1 MDSNEQPS
9 WTGGDGPDKE
19 KMEQIRA
26 RRLAKLGTSSTA
38 PPKPDES
45 KSPDAESPKPAAAS
59 PSSKPSEAEDP
70 KQPKIN
76 ITPASSSSSTPN
88 PFSQLGV
95 QSSGS
100 AGQPSPAKPSSAAA
114 NAPTPPPSRK
124 PNPAATESDDDYANR
139 VLSSIFR
146 ISVNPHSMSI
156 GGGQRLT
163 FLPNL
168 NEELNESGEPLKLSI
183 ASLDQAILEAANA
196 IPKDKP
202 LLSYLLPCWKRAVKA
217 ASNFK
222 GTSGPRFE
230 VHEESKRLCM
240 SHCLF
245 ALTMPDLYG
254 WALYFR
260 IEHDHPV

>member
-1 MDSNEQPS
+1 
-9 WTGGDGPDKE
+9 
-19 KMEQIRA
+19 
-26 RRLAKLGTSSTA
+26 L
-38 PPKPDES
+38 
-45 KSPDAESPKPAAAS
+45 
-59 PSSKPSEAEDP
+59 SKPSEAEDSKP
-70 KQPKIN
+70 PKIN

-100 AGQPSPAKPSSAAA
+100 AGQPPPAKPSSGTHLPSRKRPAPEGDIDGRSAAA

-124 PNPAATESDDDYANR
+124 PNPPAPESDDDYANR
-139 VLSSIFR
+139 VLSSVFR

-168 NEELNESGEPLKLSI
+168 NEDLNESGEPLKLST
-183 ASLDQAILEAANA
+183 ACLDQAILEAANA
-196 IPKDKP
+196 IPQDKP
-202 LLSYLLPCWKRAVKA
+202 LMSYLLPCWKRAAKA
-217 ASNFK
+217 ASNFR

-254 WALYFR
+254 WAPYFR
-260 IEHDHPV
+260 IEHDHLV